1 MKIPG
6 AILDKNPGAISDK
19 MPKNIYIYI
28 IIIIFIILLSSIC
41 SFFISIMRDNANA
54 ELQSR
59 SQNNQVIQLINKTKQ
74 WRVMSRDNKFIAR
87 SDINLVFEL
96 EILSNNKMY
105 FDGYM
110 ALADGRQMR
119 DGPPNR
125 QRNFTYT
132 IDGNAIIMK
141 KNDGDIIITAENNNT
156 NLFWINKITKEV
168 TILERY

>member
-1 MKIPG
+1 MKLPG
-6 AILDKNPGAISDK
+6 SIKMPDAISDK
-19 MPKNIYIYI
+19 MSNNTYMYI
-28 IIIIFIILLSSIC
+28 IILIFIILISSI
-41 SFFISIMRDNANA
+41 SSIFIRIMRDTA
-54 ELQSR
+54 EAQVQSR
-59 SQNNQVIQLINKTKQ
+59 AQNNPVIKMINKTKQ
-74 WRVMSRDNKFIAR
+74 WRVMSRDNKFIPR
-87 SDINLVFEL
+87 SDISLVFVL
-96 EILSNNKMY
+96 EILSNNNMY

-125 QRNFTYT
+125 QRNFKYT